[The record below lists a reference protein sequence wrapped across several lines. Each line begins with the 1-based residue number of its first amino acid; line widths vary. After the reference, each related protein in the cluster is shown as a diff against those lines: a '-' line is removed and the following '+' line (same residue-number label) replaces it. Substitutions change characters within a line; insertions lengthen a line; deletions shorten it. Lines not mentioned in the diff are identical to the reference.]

1 MNFVES
7 VRIEGFWG
15 NRVVEV
21 KFNKDLNFLIGLNG
35 SGKTTIINLIAAAL
49 RADVPALYAAFFT
62 KIVIVLK
69 SQGANRKPVIE
80 ILKTTNEL
88 LGSIEIA
95 YLIKDKTTDKG
106 TTFIIEGPNDDRLY
120 RDPRSAR
127 NRRAMEAG
135 AKLSSVLE
143 TIVEV
148 NWLSV
153 HRGAVDRMTRYT
165 REEEFDSSVDQKI
178 SEISRKFSTYFSLLA
193 SKVSEESKQF
203 QEQVFI
209 SLLERDQNTLHGI
222 ITELDDP
229 EERTSVIGVL
239 RDLGVPT
246 TKATRSVNS
255 HYSKYEAAKKLLRDE
270 QKLTIETA
278 ATLSD
283 TRRMRQLVAR
293 WKAFNSTREEIYRPR
308 TNFETI
314 VNSLFSGKELHFD
327 QRNIPTIHL
336 SRGDQTRIDMLSS
349 GEKQLFILLGE
360 ALLQE
365 GRPVVFISDEPEL
378 SLHVAWQ
385 SVLFENVRKLNPSCQ
400 IICATHSPDIVGT
413 FQNRV
418 IQVDSCFKNV

>member
-15 NRVVEV
+15 DRTVEV
-21 KFNKDLNFLIGLNG
+21 KFSKDLNFLIGLNG
-35 SGKTTIINLIAAAL
+35 SGKTTIINLIAASL
-49 RADVPALYAAFFT
+49 RADVPALYSAIFS
-62 KIVIVLK
+62 KITIVLK

-80 ILKTTNEL
+80 ISKTTNES

-95 YLIKDKTTDKG
+95 YLVKDKTTDKG
-106 TTFIIEGPNDDRLY
+106 SAFVIESPNDDRLY
-120 RDPRSAR
+120 RDPRSVR
-127 NRRAMEAG
+127 SRRVIEAG

-143 TIVEV
+143 AIIEV

-153 HRGAVDRMTRYT
+153 HRGAVDRNSKYT
-165 REEEFDSSVDQKI
+165 REEEFDSTVDQKI
-178 SEISRKFSTYFSLLA
+178 FEISRKFSTYFSLLA

-203 QEQVFI
+203 QEQVFL
-209 SLLERDQNTLHGI
+209 SLLEREQNTLSGI
-222 ITELDDP
+222 VSEQEDP
-229 EERTSVIGVL
+229 EERNSVIGVL
-239 RDLGVPT
+239 RDLGVPLA
-246 TKATRSVNS
+246 KATRSVNS
-255 HYSKYEAAKKLLRDE
+255 HYAKFETAKKLFREE
-270 QKLTIETA
+270 QRLTTDTA

-293 WKAFNSTREEIYRPR
+293 WRSFNSTRESIYKPR
-308 TNFETI
+308 ANFEMI
-314 VNSLFSGKELHFD
+314 VNSMFSGKELHFD

-336 SRGDQTRIDMLSS
+336 SRGDQTRIDTLSS

-385 SVLFENVRKLNPSCQ
+385 SVLFENVRRLNPSCQ
-400 IICATHSPDIVGT
+400 IICATHSPDIVGP
-413 FQNRV
+413 FQNRI
-418 IQVDSCFKNV
+418 IQVEDCFLNV